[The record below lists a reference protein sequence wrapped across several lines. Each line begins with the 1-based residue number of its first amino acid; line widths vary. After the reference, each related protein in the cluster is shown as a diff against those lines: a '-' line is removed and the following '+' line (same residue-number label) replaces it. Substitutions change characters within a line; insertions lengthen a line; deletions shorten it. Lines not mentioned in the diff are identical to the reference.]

1 MFDDIA
7 VSYTHLD
14 VYKRQVRTLPT
25 KENRDR
31 KAGFGLYYHFDY
43 HGSPVS
49 YEWVNSTPLPKV
61 WEQLTMA
68 YEYGIKDLWI
78 VNVGDIRPQEL
89 PLSYY
94 MALAYD
100 YEGMGI
106 NHPNETDDFI
116 RGWVEEQFGGVVE
129 DDDVKEE
136 IVAVLK
142 AYTRTVSY
150 THLSTSFS
158 LSESSEVQA

>member
-1 MFDDIA
+1 
-7 VSYTHLD
+7 
-14 VYKRQVRTLPT
+14 
-25 KENRDR
+25 
-31 KAGFGLYYHFDY
+31 
-43 HGSPVS
+43 
-49 YEWVNSTPLPKV
+49 
-61 WEQLTMA
+61 MA

-136 IVAVLK
+136 IVSVLK
-142 AYTRTVSY
+142 AYTRMHGYHMMIFILIMKAKTIKY
-150 THLSTSFS
+150 LKI
-158 LSESSEVQA
+158 